1 MEKYLTRRAII
12 NALYDFAHPQDFR
25 TVLNHHEIIF
35 AAQKIRL
42 SDEDIRDVRAEWNYL
57 IGKGYLVP
65 IPGYDDYVK
74 LSGEIRS
81 ELDARQALGSV
92 PSRLESDER
101 LYGPAALK

>member
-25 TVLNHHEIIF
+25 TILNHHEIIF

-57 IGKGYLVP
+57 IGKGYLIQ
-65 IPGYDDYVK
+65 IPGYDDYAK

-81 ELDARQALGSV
+81 ALDGWDKLTGPNPFAG
-92 PSRLESDER
+92 DER
-101 LYGPAALK
+101 LYGPEALR